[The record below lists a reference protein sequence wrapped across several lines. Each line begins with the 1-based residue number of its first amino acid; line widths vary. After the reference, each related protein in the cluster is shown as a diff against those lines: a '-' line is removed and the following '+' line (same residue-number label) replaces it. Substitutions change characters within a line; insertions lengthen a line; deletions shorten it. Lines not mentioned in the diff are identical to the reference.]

1 VVSMNKI
8 VTTVII
14 SLLLSVL
21 FSGCT
26 GEKKIA
32 PPNDSIKKEAVGFSS
47 QNLQSSKE
55 ENVPEISIASF
66 SSIYG
71 HSNLDN
77 KSQTSYN
84 ISRVYYAVYNIS
96 IKNNGSTTLDFKLDD
111 LRLHDGDR
119 IFNAIQGERIFNT
132 SLEPYWLASPMEV
145 LRDLE
150 KENKLHDTFLLPGR
164 SINGTAAFRVNSL
177 YNESFLLMY
186 STTPITSASFEKSLE
201 SLRTAE
207 HFNYSVALG
216 VPPYCN
222 CNERGGMKGS
232 YEPIFDDSC
241 DTWANWVNRSI
252 FETFQ
257 KFDVDRM
264 RKSPPDFIPTTE
276 IVYALRVIP
285 KKNISM
291 FPKKTE
297 SYFATPLVIDDTGE
311 EMINSS
317 REIAGLAVL
326 SNRTFTLFKYGEKLN
341 MTGMNFSSASV
352 VQISFEGTYGWS
364 MASRL
369 SFVNQIIIL
378 DDKLNIIAVS
388 YEPDQFV
395 S

>member
-1 VVSMNKI
+1 MVSINKI

-14 SLLLSVL
+14 LLLLSVL

-26 GEKKIA
+26 GEKSIA
-32 PPNDSIKKEAVGFSS
+32 PAPESINTS
-47 QNLQSSKE
+47 QNVNTSSKE
-55 ENVPEISIASF
+55 ENIPEISIASF

-77 KSQTSYN
+77 KSQASYN
-84 ISRVYYAVYNIS
+84 ISRVYYAVYDLS
-96 IKNNGSTTLDFKLDD
+96 IKNNGSTTLDFKLND
-111 LRLHDGDR
+111 LRLHEGDQ
-119 IFNAIQGERIFNT
+119 IFNATKGDLIFNT

-150 KENKLHDTFLLPGR
+150 KENKLQDTILLPGR

-186 STTPITSASFEKSLE
+186 NTTPITSASFEKSLE

-216 VPPYCN
+216 VPPYCD

-232 YEPIFDDSC
+232 YELKFDDSC

-257 KFDVDRM
+257 KSDVDRM
-264 RKSPPDFIPTTE
+264 RKSPPENIPITE
-276 IVYALRVIP
+276 LIYALRVFP
-285 KKNISM
+285 EKNISM

-326 SNRTFTLFKYGEKLN
+326 PNRTYTLFKYGEKLN
-341 MTGMNFSSASV
+341 MTRMNFSSSSV

-388 YEPDQFV
+388 YAPDQFV